1 MATNS
6 LIKRIEKLEQKTGQN
21 MPETKLFYVKPDNYL
36 EKELEIEQAEK
47 DGYQVIA
54 VHFIG
59 PNDETEHPEY
69 FKYCNRR
76 REKRRDSK

>member
-6 LIKRIEKLEQKTGQN
+6 LIKRIEKLEKKTGQN

-36 EKELEIEQAEK
+36 EKQTEIEQAESE
-47 DGYQVIA
+47 GFYVI
-54 VHFIG
+54 VIQFIG

-69 FKYCNRR
+69 YKYCQRK
-76 REKRRDSK
+76 RED